1 MRNTKSND
9 NEEFDREELGKVIQK
24 ARKELGLSQKEF
36 ADQLHVSDKTISS
49 YEVGR
54 ALPGFDVLKKMGK
67 VLNKPIT
74 YFDVEFTS
82 DSVDLQI
89 KLLTI
94 EKELLEIKEIL
105 NKQKK

>member
-1 MRNTKSND
+1 MRNTKSNE
-9 NEEFDREELGKVIQK
+9 NEGFSKKELGKVIQR
-24 ARKELGLSQKEF
+24 ARKEIGLSQKEF
-36 ADQLHVSDKTISS
+36 ADQLHISDKTISS

-74 YFDVEFTS
+74 YFDADHTS

-94 EKELLEIKEIL
+94 ERELLEIKAL
-105 NKQKK
+105 LKKQGK